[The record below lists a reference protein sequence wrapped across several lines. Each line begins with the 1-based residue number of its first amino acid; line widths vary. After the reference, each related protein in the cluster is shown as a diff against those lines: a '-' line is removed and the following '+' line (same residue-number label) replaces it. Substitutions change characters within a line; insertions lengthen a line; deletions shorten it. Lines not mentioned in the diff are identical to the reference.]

1 MFGIP
6 AGISVLFSPETRR
19 RLVVALGGS
28 ILTAL
33 LEVVGVAS
41 VVPLMQLLTGA
52 DPTTGLLGRL
62 GSFFGNPTSQQ
73 LALIIC
79 GIVFGAFV
87 LKTVTGLAF
96 RWWMAGFIAQ
106 QEADTAQSLLRR
118 YLAAPYW
125 VHLERHTADFSRVMG
140 ESVSQTYSMVV
151 LGVIAVATELVSV
164 TALVVVLLVMDPLPA
179 LSAVV
184 YFSLAALAFN
194 RFVGRRAHQVGL
206 VFRESSYVM
215 SITAWE
221 TIQGLKE
228 IRVRR
233 SSEAFLQ
240 RYRDARLRYA
250 DARRRS
256 TFLTELPKS
265 ILELTFIGGV
275 AVLVAVAFS
284 QGDAAATLTTLSLF
298 VAAGFRLLPSL
309 TRIMSSVQMIRI
321 GRPGIDLVLTDITN
335 PDLPDVPG
343 DDPRTTR
350 RMPLTRELTV
360 EDVVH
365 RYHDGDTNVLDG
377 VSITVPAGTS
387 VAFVG
392 TSGAG
397 KTTLVDTILGLHQP
411 VSGRV
416 LADGVDVATD
426 LAAWQR
432 TIGLVPQDVFLVDAT
447 LRANIAL
454 GEPEDLIDDERLD
467 SAVARAQL
475 DSLLAGLP
483 DGLESHVGE
492 RGSRLS
498 GGQRQRVGIARALYR
513 DPAVLVLDEATS
525 SLDNETERRIS
536 DVVATLHGRMTV
548 IVVAHRLS
556 TVRSCDQ
563 VVFLKD
569 GRVDAVGTFDEVRE
583 RSADFAHLVRLG
595 TLEPM
600 PDRDPESDPGAP
612 GDPAPSDP
620 VGSGEPIER
629 ETAGSDRG

>member
-19 RLVVALGGS
+19 RLVLALGGS

-52 DPTTGLLGRL
+52 DPTTGILGRM
-62 GSFFGNPTSQQ
+62 SSWFGDPTRER

-87 LKTVTGLAF
+87 LKTVIGLAF
-96 RWWMAGFIAQ
+96 RWWMAGFMAQ

-125 VHLERHTADFSRVMG
+125 IHLQRHTGDFNRVMS
-140 ESVSQTYSMVV
+140 ESVGQTYAMVV
-151 LGVIAVATELVSV
+151 MGTISVVTELVSV
-164 TALVVVLLVMDPLPA
+164 TALALVLLLMDPVPA
-179 LSAVV
+179 IAAMA
-184 YFSLAALAFN
+184 YFAIAALAFN
-194 RFVGRRAHQVGL
+194 RFVGRRAHEVGL
-206 VFRESSYVM
+206 VFQESAYVM

-233 SSEAFLQ
+233 SSELFLR
-240 RYRDARLRYA
+240 RYRGARLRYA

-275 AVLVAVAFS
+275 ALLVAVAFS
-284 QGDAAATLTTLSLF
+284 QEGDAAATLTTLSLF

-309 TRIMSSVQMIRI
+309 IRIMSSMQMIKI
-321 GRPGIDLVLTDITN
+321 GRPGVDLVLADVTN
-335 PDLPDVPG
+335 PDLPDLPG
-343 DDPRTTR
+343 DDPRTTS
-350 RMPLTRELTV
+350 RMPLTRALAV
-360 EDVVH
+360 DDVVH
-365 RYHDGDTNVLDG
+365 RYRDGDTNVLDG
-377 VSITVPAGTS
+377 VSITIPAGTS

-416 LADGVDVATD
+416 LADGVDVTTD

-432 TIGLVPQDVFLVDAT
+432 NIGLVPQDVFLVDAT
-447 LRANIAL
+447 LRSNIAL
-454 GEPEDLIDDERLD
+454 GEPDDLVDDERLHA
-467 SAVARAQL
+467 AVRRAQL
-475 DSLLAGLP
+475 DTLLEGLP

-595 TLEPM
+595 TLEPT
-600 PDRDPESDPGAP
+600 AP
-612 GDPAPSDP
+612 VRPLQ
-620 VGSGEPIER
+620 R
-629 ETAGSDRG
+629 EAARSDRG